1 MLGHFHRGLLAT
13 ATLLF
18 LTQTGTRCRA
28 EDDMSPVALPAWE
41 RDPVCPINCDF
52 EKNLCGWQQ
61 IIQDS
66 FDWTRYSGATP
77 TNGSGPNHDHTTG
90 AGFYMYIEGDSV
102 THGDSARLLSSECYY
117 NGPVCLNF
125 WYHMHGSATA
135 MALNMYVLRGNYAA
149 KIWSMRNNQG
159 QEWQPGNIDINV
171 SSPFQ
176 IIVEGIRG
184 SDALSDVA
192 IDDISIHVGACS
204 SSLGRENEPSST
216 AEVLPS
222 ASACSLNCSFDS
234 NLCSWNQMRTDAFD
248 WAWQSGS
255 TPTLMTGPSADHT
268 GDGHYIYIEASRVS
282 HGDTARLISSE
293 CFATG
298 PQCLQFWYHM
308 YGSADTMGL
317 HVYLLQ
323 GNKADAIWRK
333 RNDQGN
339 MWHLAQVDLTVTR
352 SFQIIFE
359 GRRGSNDESDVAI
372 DDVALYP
379 GQCSELS
386 EVNTHQPEPDV
397 NATVPAVTERPAVNV
412 TDQTDVTARPPET
425 NMTLPLLIK
434 TTDLTIHEH
443 VIEAAQN
450 TPSNSV
456 CQLNC
461 NFEENLCQWSQIL
474 ADVFDWTRHRGPTS
488 TVMTGPSSD
497 HTTGYGHYLYV
508 EANSASYG
516 DTARLISSECSAT
529 GPHCLQFWYHMYG
542 SAHTMGLHVYLLQ
555 GNKADAILW
564 MRNDQG
570 NVWHLAQVDFTTA
583 GPFQIIFE
591 GRRGSNDQSDVA
603 VDDVS
608 LYRGRCAVRM
618 KEMARSYFWW
628 PSLDAAIEEKAKSC
642 SACQKLRNLP
652 QLAPLHPWDWPEEPW
667 QRVHVDF
674 AGPLENH
681 MFLVVIDAHS
691 KWPEVAVMKSTS
703 SERTIEELRS
713 IFSRNGLPQQL
724 VSDNGPQLVSEEFK
738 AFMEENGIQHIKSA
752 PYHTATNGLAEK
764 FVQALKKAL
773 KSSPSTQ
780 TLNRRLNAFLLA
792 YRNAPHATTKKPV
805 TIASGEDTS
814 TNCCTL
820 LGFMMTHAS
829 RHLLFRSCVLPWS
842 SLKPQTRLLFKVH
855 LDLLLAH
862 WNLHEYLPQVSLH
875 PDQNPHHL
883 QCPKCLEVV
892 FTLSEKDDPQID
904 CHSTVTIGP
913 QSTVKATPSS
923 TDHQVDEET
932 EEPRPQ
938 PTAEEITTPITYP
951 KTTATP
957 VSPTTESN
965 LQTSVKPETPPGTVT
980 QSPTTSNAPQPPTA
994 TTNEP
999 QYASTVNPQHPNE
1012 TQAATTV
1019 RPQPPTTT
1027 PSCLQN
1033 SHYTAC
1039 ISACGPTC
1047 RFVTGPPHC
1056 NDTEDC
1062 EPGCVCDDGYVLRQG
1077 VCVPVQQCG
1086 CVDRDGNKY
1095 SFGQMWYTSHCSHKC
1110 QCQRQDGLGEIDCD
1124 EEDECDGNAI
1134 CLQNEQGHYFCQK
1147 TGFDRCLIN
1156 GDPEYR
1162 TFDNMRHDFEGE
1174 HSYVLVQ
1181 TKKLPSNLPDIYI
1194 EGNYTPTEHEDS
1206 SSEEDDEDDGNDGD
1220 DDSNEH
1226 DERHRLQGL
1235 KVEIYNHTVQFKKGQ
1250 KLLVDGRK
1258 TKTPVSP
1265 TLGLKIQ
1272 KHSSHIYIKTDFGLT
1287 VKFDGRNDAE
1297 ITLPCVYKRKVGGLC
1312 GNFDGRKMNDRT
1324 KPDGTMARTVEEF
1337 GESWRV

>member
-1 MLGHFHRGLLAT
+1 MLRHFHRGLLAT

-28 EDDMSPVALPAWE
+28 EDDMSPVALPEWR
-41 RDPVCPINCDF
+41 RDTVCPINCNF

-102 THGDSARLLSSECYY
+102 THGDPARLLSSECHY

-135 MALNMYVLRGNYAA
+135 MALNVYVLRGNYAA
-149 KIWSMRNNQG
+149 KVWSMRNNQG
-159 QEWQPGNIDINV
+159 LEWQPGNIDINV

-204 SSLGRENEPSST
+204 SSPGRGNEPPST

-234 NLCSWNQMRTDAFD
+234 NLCRWNQMRTDAFD

-323 GNKADAIWRK
+323 GKKADAIWRK

-339 MWHLAQVDLTVTR
+339 MWHLAQVDMTVTR

-372 DDVALYP
+372 DDVTLYP

-386 EVNTHQPEPDV
+386 EVTTHLPEPDL

-412 TDQTDVTARPPET
+412 TDQTNVTARPPEA
-425 NMTLPLLIK
+425 NVTLPLLIK
-434 TTDLTIHEH
+434 TTDLIN
-443 VIEAAQN
+443 EAAQD

-461 NFEENLCQWSQIL
+461 NFEENLCQWSQL
-474 ADVFDWTRHRGPTS
+474 LVDVFDWTRHRGPTP

-542 SAHTMGLHVYLLQ
+542 SADTMGLHVYLLQ
-555 GNKADAILW
+555 DNVADAILW

-603 VDDVS
+603 LDDVS
-608 LYRGRCAVRM
+608 LYRGSCADLA
-618 KEMARSYFWW
+618 KPTLP
-628 PSLDAAIEEKAKSC
+628 PSATDSITEIISNVT
-642 SACQKLRNLP
+642 QP
-652 QLAPLHPWDWPEEPW
+652 Q
-667 QRVHVDF
+667 
-674 AGPLENH
+674 NTN
-681 MFLVVIDAHS
+681 
-691 KWPEVAVMKSTS
+691 ST
-703 SERTIEELRS
+703 T
-713 IFSRNGLPQQL
+713 
-724 VSDNGPQLVSEEFK
+724 
-738 AFMEENGIQHIKSA
+738 
-752 PYHTATNGLAEK
+752 TTNPTGAN
-764 FVQALKKAL
+764 
-773 KSSPSTQ
+773 TQ
-780 TLNRRLNAFLLA
+780 TTIRPKTSNPNAS
-792 YRNAPHATTKKPV
+792 PTTTTP
-805 TIASGEDTS
+805 A
-814 TNCCTL
+814 
-820 LGFMMTHAS
+820 A
-829 RHLLFRSCVLPWS
+829 
-842 SLKPQTRLLFKVH
+842 
-855 LDLLLAH
+855 
-862 WNLHEYLPQVSLH
+862 
-875 PDQNPHHL
+875 
-883 QCPKCLEVV
+883 
-892 FTLSEKDDPQID
+892 
-904 CHSTVTIGP
+904 TVTIRP
-913 QSTVKATPSS
+913 QGTVTATPSS

-932 EEPRPQ
+932 EEPGPQ
-938 PTAEEITTPITYP
+938 PTAEEITPITYP

-957 VSPTTESN
+957 VPPTTESN

-994 TTNEP
+994 ATNAP
-999 QYASTVNPQHPNE
+999 QSASTVNPQHPNE

-1047 RFVTGPPHC
+1047 RYVTGPPHC

-1077 VCVPVQQCG
+1077 ACVPVQQCG
-1086 CVDRDGNKY
+1086 CVDRDGNRY
-1095 SFGQMWYTSHCSHKC
+1095 SFGQLWYSSHCSHKC
-1110 QCQRQDGLGEIDCD
+1110 QCQRQDGLGEIYCD

-1134 CLQNEQGHYFCQK
+1134 CLQNEQGRYFCQK
-1147 TGFDRCLIN
+1147 TGFDSCLIN

-1162 TFDNMRHDFEGE
+1162 TFDKMRHDFEGE

-1206 SSEEDDEDDGNDGD
+1206 SSEEDDEDDENDGD

-1235 KVEIYNHTVQFKKGQ
+1235 TMKIYNHTVQFKKGQ
-1250 KLLVDGRK
+1250 KLLVDGQK

-1272 KHSSHIYIKTDFGLT
+1272 KHPSHISVQTDFGLT
-1287 VKFDGRNDAE
+1287 VTFDGQNDAE
-1297 ITLPCVYKRKVGGLC
+1297 ITLPRVYKRKVVGLC
-1312 GNFDGRKMNDRT
+1312 GNFDGRKLNDRT
-1324 KPDGTMARTVEEF
+1324 KPDGTMAKTVEEF